1 MPELFPDF
9 GSFLA
14 CALIMGGAQ
23 FVYATVGFG
32 AGMFA
37 IALLA
42 MVLPELAGA
51 VTVLLLLTFVT
62 EIWVLAREWRRARL
76 RLLLGLVPTMAVGLW
91 IGTQVLVAGDVGL
104 LKRLL
109 GLVVAGA
116 GVWFLYAQRRRAGV
130 STLDPA
136 AASAEAS
143 REPPRPR
150 YAVWLGSLV
159 GLLSGVLGGLF
170 GTGGPPVII
179 LLRAYRL
186 DKGTFRA
193 TLLWYFFL
201 MSLTRAATYY
211 RAGLLDLEICF
222 AALWLLPGSLV
233 GILVG
238 MVVHRRIS
246 ERSFLTV
253 VSVLLVVLGVLL
265 VAGLQR

>member
-14 CALIMGGAQ
+14 CALIMGVAQ

-62 EIWVLAREWRRARL
+62 EVWVLAHDWRRARV
-76 RLLLGLVPTMAVGLW
+76 RLLLGLVPAMAVGLW
-91 IGTQVLVAGDVGL
+91 IGTQVLVSGDVGF

-116 GVWFLYAQRRRAGV
+116 GMWFLCEQRRRARVFG
-130 STLDPA
+130 LEPDAPLA
-136 AASAEAS
+136 APRPESQ
-143 REPPRPR
+143 RPPRP
-150 YAVWLGSLV
+150 VWLGPLV
-159 GLLSGVLGGLF
+159 GVLSGVLGGLF

-179 LLRAYRL
+179 LLRAYRV

-193 TLLWYFFL
+193 TLLWYFYL
-201 MSLTRAATYY
+201 MSLIRAGTYY
-211 RAGLLDLEICF
+211 HAGLLDLEICF
-222 AALWLLPGSLV
+222 AALWLLPASLV
-233 GILVG
+233 GIVAG
-238 MVVHRRIS
+238 MVVHRRLS
-246 ERSFLTV
+246 ETRFLAA
-253 VSVLLVVLGVLL
+253 VSALLIILGVLL